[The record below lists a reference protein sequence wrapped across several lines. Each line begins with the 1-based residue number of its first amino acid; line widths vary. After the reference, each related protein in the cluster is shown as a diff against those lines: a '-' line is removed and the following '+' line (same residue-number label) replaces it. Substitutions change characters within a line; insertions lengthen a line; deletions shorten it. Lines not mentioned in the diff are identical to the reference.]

1 MNEALH
7 CYIYKS
13 LRKPETYLFVLKEDD
28 FSRVPETL
36 REALGKVEKVIDIDL
51 TPERKLARGNAR
63 QIMEDLKQTGFH
75 LQLPPNK
82 KTEPFGPLLDD
93 NQLK

>member
-28 FSRVPETL
+28 FSKVPQAL
-36 REALGKVEKVIDIDL
+36 LQALGKVEKVIDIDL
-51 TPERKLARGNAR
+51 TPERKLARGNAQ
-63 QIMEDLKQTGFH
+63 QILQDLKQSGFH

-82 KTEPFGPLLDD
+82 KPEPIGPLLDD
-93 NQLK
+93 NHLQ

>member
-28 FSRVPETL
+28 FSKVPQAL
-36 REALGKVEKVIDIDL
+36 LQALGKVEKVIDIDL
-51 TPERKLARGNAR
+51 TPERKLARGNAP
-63 QIMEDLKQTGFH
+63 QIIEDLKQTGFH
-75 LQLPPNK
+75 LQLPPDK
-82 KTEPFGPLLDD
+82 KPEPIGPLLDD
-93 NQLK
+93 NHLR

>member
-1 MNEALH
+1 MSESLH

-13 LRKPETYLFVLKEDD
+13 PRKPETYLFVLKEND
-28 FSRVPETL
+28 FSAVPEPL
-36 REALGKVEKVIDIDL
+36 LNALGEVEKVIDFEL

-63 QIMEDLKQTGFH
+63 QIMNDLSETGFH

-82 KTEPFGPLLDD
+82 KPEPIGLGI
-93 NQLK
+93 KR